1 VRQWNFFRIHGDLVL
16 ALIPTVNFLD
26 IARAGFS
33 RGLRQFVVLKPG
45 NKIPI
50 EDEWQK
56 APPIDD
62 ELKLTSLLKNHP
74 NNCNC
79 GAITSRQL
87 NLILDFD
94 DIVWLFDNWPTAT
107 WPETFVVKTGNAG
120 LQMHFWQTNLSREK
134 LSNAALKNPKKGAFS
149 TNVMEVLFDRKQ
161 GLLPG
166 CLHPNGRLY
175 EVFKDK
181 PLAPIPDY
189 VVEWVLK
196 LLDKKSPLVKPGQ
209 VRPIRPDLDVEGK
222 LRDAGLKFTRM
233 ERDGKVYLNHH
244 KDMGMCL
251 VKGASHEGDGHK
263 NKDNN
268 RCCAFV
274 IDPATGGFWY
284 QCFAGSCEATPQK
297 TKKAL
302 NALGLKLEDLLVERW
317 RRFFDS
323 RADFEKS
330 GDLIWQVEGISYQGE
345 ITGNVALQKNGKSW
359 LVMSKMRALLSG
371 KDWMRRK
378 VAKAARVIYFIPE
391 VGRASVY
398 RRLKA
403 MQLDQYLD
411 RTLFV
416 RTSALGVP
424 DLLNEEI
431 MEACAGA
438 DVFMD
443 TLIRFLDGPENNAEV
458 IKEFAEKAFALLS
471 VARNIEINAHTLK
484 SYADRD
490 EMGPEMFRGS
500 GDITAFL
507 SNGYGLMQT
516 NAIRNEIFVKC
527 LFSRD
532 LPEDPPS
539 FKLQGRE
546 ENGDSIIDKEHD
558 FRLVDA
564 DAGALSEHRT
574 NPKLKNLTEEME
586 ARLREL
592 FPTHGFRE
600 IAEILGVKSHVT
612 VSNWAKELGLKRKK
626 DKQVEMKEKKV
637 KATEEFVDAAI
648 RKAVQVQAAEQKRRS
663 DQIPDAVKERW
674 KEKEIGG
681 SDE

>member
-1 VRQWNFFRIHGDLVL
+1 MAGCHAVVELLLDLRELLV
-16 ALIPTVNFLD
+16 AAKVNFIE
-26 IARAGFS
+26 IARAAYS
-33 RGLRQFVVLKPG
+33 HGLRRLVVLHPG
-45 NKIPI
+45 TKEPI
-50 EDEWQK
+50 ELDWQN
-56 APPIDD
+56 APVHDD
-62 ELKLTSLLKNHP
+62 EAKLTTLIKNHP

-79 GAITSRQL
+79 GALTSRQL

-94 DIVWLFDNWPTAT
+94 DVQWLFENYPTSTFA
-107 WPETFVVKTGNAG
+107 ETLVVKTGG
-120 LQMHFWQTNLSREK
+120 GGVQMHFLQTELSREK
-134 LSNAALKNPKKGAFS
+134 LRNAALPNPNKHAVS
-149 TNVMEVLFDRKQ
+149 TNVMEVLFNNKQ

-175 EVFKDK
+175 EILVDK
-181 PLAPIPDY
+181 PLAPIPDHL
-189 VVEWVLK
+189 VEWVIK
-196 LLDKKSPLVKPGQ
+196 LLDKTSSVMKPGQ
-209 VRPIRPDLDVEGK
+209 VRPIRPDLDIEGK

-244 KDMGMCL
+244 DSGCL
-251 VKGASHEGDGHK
+251 GKGAQHAA
-263 NKDNN
+263 NKGNN

-274 IDPATGGFWY
+274 LDPSTGGFWY
-284 QCFAGSCEATPQK
+284 QCFDSDCQATPQK

-302 NALGLKLEDLLVERW
+302 AALGLKLEDLLVERW

-323 RADFEKS
+323 RADFEKA
-330 GDLIWQVEGISYQGE
+330 GDLIWQIEGLSYQGE
-345 ITGNVALQKNGKSW
+345 VTGNVALQKNGKSW
-359 LVMSKMRALLSG
+359 YVMSKMRALLSG
-371 KDWMRRK
+371 RDWMGRK
-378 VAKAARVIYFIPE
+378 VAKATRVIYYIPE

-403 MQLDQYLD
+403 MQLDQYLE

-424 DLLNEEI
+424 ELLNEEL

-458 IKEFAEKAFALLS
+458 IKEFAEKVFALMA

-484 SYADRD
+484 SYANRD
-490 EMGPEMFRGS
+490 EMGPDMFRGS

-516 NAIRNEIFVKC
+516 NAAKNEIFVKC

-539 FKLQGRE
+539 LILQGRE

-558 FRLVDA
+558 FRLLNA
-564 DAGALSEHRT
+564 DAGSLSEHRA
-574 NPKLKNLTEEME
+574 NPKLANMTPEQE
-586 ARLREL
+586 AKLRDL
-592 FPTHGFRE
+592 HAQGMSTRA
-600 IAEILGVKSHVT
+600 IAKALGLKSHVT
-612 VSNWAKELGLKRKK
+612 VTNWKKELGLTKK
-626 DKQVEMKEKKV
+626 KEEDV
-637 KATEEFVDAAI
+637 AGDGLLDF
-648 RKAVQVQAAEQKRRS
+648 
-663 DQIPDAVKERW
+663 
-674 KEKEIGG
+674 IGG
-681 SDE
+681 DQK